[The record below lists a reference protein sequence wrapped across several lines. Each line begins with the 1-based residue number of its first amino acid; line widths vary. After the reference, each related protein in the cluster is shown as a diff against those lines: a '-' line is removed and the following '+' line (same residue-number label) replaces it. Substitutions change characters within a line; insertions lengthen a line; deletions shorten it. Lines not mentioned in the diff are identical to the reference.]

1 MIASW
6 RPLLSWGLPLLVL
19 LTLQTACGR
28 KTLPIPPQ
36 DAVPEAITD
45 LQYRQDENHVTL
57 AWTYPA
63 RTTVGSELPGLKSF
77 LILRAVV
84 PEEDYCP
91 TCPLTFSSTIEIE
104 AETAITDPKQRRAHY
119 SETILRPR
127 HRYLY
132 RVQSKAGWRLVSD
145 DSNTVSFFWDSPVVA
160 PTELVAEAGD
170 GQVTLRW
177 QGVNRLV
184 NGEEING
191 PEGYQ
196 LYRGPSDDDLVPLG
210 EVLTSTNFTDAGL
223 TNGQRYHYKVRAVRQ
238 VNGSRLIGLASHPL
252 AITPLD
258 LTPPLPPRGL
268 TAVLATGG
276 VKLLWE
282 RGSEKDLAGYR
293 IWRRLPSEA
302 SLRQIGEVDRAE
314 VSFFDPLPQAE
325 DGCSWAITAFDKAT
339 PANESTPSKEVYHE
353 PF

>member
-1 MIASW
+1 MITRL
-6 RPLLSWGLPLLVL
+6 RPLGLGLPLLAL
-19 LTLQTACGR
+19 LALQTACGR

-45 LQYRQDENHVTL
+45 LQYRQDENQVTL
-57 AWTYPA
+57 AWTYPD

-91 TCPLTFSSTIEIE
+91 SCPLTFSSAIEVE
-104 AETAITDPKQRRAHY
+104 AQAAITDPKKRRAHY
-119 SETILRPR
+119 SEPILRPR

-145 DSNTVSFFWDSPVVA
+145 DSNTVSFFWDAPTVA

-170 GQVTLRW
+170 GQVVLRW
-177 QGVNRLV
+177 QGVTQLV
-184 NGEEING
+184 NGEEIKG
-191 PEGYQ
+191 PVAYQ
-196 LYRGPSDDDLVPLG
+196 VYRGSNDDDLSPLA
-210 EVLTSTNFTDAGL
+210 EAVSTESFTDAGL
-223 TNGQRYHYKVRAVRQ
+223 INDRPYHYLVRAVRQ
-238 VNGSRLIGLASHPL
+238 INGSRLIGLASRPL
-252 AITPLD
+252 TIAPLD

-268 TAVLATGG
+268 TAVVTSGG

-282 RGSEKDLAGYR
+282 RASEKDLAGYR
-293 IWRRLPSEA
+293 VWRRLPNQTSPQ
-302 SLRQIGEVDRAE
+302 LIGEVDRAE
-314 VSFFDPLPQAE
+314 ISFFDPLPQAE
-325 DGCSWAITAFDKAT
+325 DGCSWAVTAFDKAT
-339 PANESTPSKEVYHE
+339 PPNESTPSKEVYHE